1 LLGIPGGPG
10 LAFAVASAAT
20 HVAYNVALLRSYRVG
35 GYGRTYPVA
44 RGTSPLLVAIGG
56 WLLAGEHLKPLQLA
70 GVATIA
76 AGLFSTVLVSGRPRR
91 DERTAIAVALLT
103 GLTIAGYSVLDGLGA
118 RRVGDPIRYVAFLF
132 ALQGLA
138 IAAVGFAARRRDTTS
153 VRALDLRAGIAA
165 GTLSVAAYGIVIW
178 AQTRAPLALVSALR
192 ETSVISAAIIS
203 TIVFHEPVARRRIVP
218 AIAIAAGILA
228 IASASPHGPSRPVR
242 RPVEGSIPTAQPGLT
257 RPISTR

>member
-1 LLGIPGGPG
+1 
-10 LAFAVASAAT
+10 
-20 HVAYNVALLRSYRVG
+20 
-35 GYGRTYPVA
+35 
-44 RGTSPLLVAIGG
+44 LLVALGG
-56 WLLAGEHLKPLQLA
+56 WSLAGEHLKPLQLA

-91 DERTAIAVALLT
+91 SDRTAIAAALLT

-118 RRVGDPIRYVAFLF
+118 RRVGDPIRYAGFLF

-138 IAAVGFAARRRDTTS
+138 IAAVGFASRRRDATS
-153 VRALDLRAGIAA
+153 VRAVDLHAGIAA

-203 TIVFHEPVARRRIVP
+203 ALVFHEPVARRRIVP
-218 AIAIAAGILA
+218 ALAIAAGILV
-228 IASASPHGPSRPVR
+228 IAAASPYGPSRPAR
-242 RPVEGSIPTAQPGLT
+242 RPVEGSIRTPAAVLT
-257 RPISTR
+257 RSVVNGLPAVVLQHPGEAPAGLLNDVLIEAGFPADDRPHRSGPSVPGPG